1 MADEVLRLGVD
12 PTPAV
17 DGFRLYD
24 QAAERTIAKSDQ
36 LARSIERVSN
46 SYEVSARELQSRGIS
61 AAEYMRPLQEAH
73 AEALRMNAAMEATG
87 GAATRSTA
95 GIGRLN
101 LTLASLARQATGTH
115 PAMSQL
121 ANVASTFAV
130 GTVATT
136 GVLAGL
142 ALTAAAIRLIGREA
156 RDTRER
162 LREAVEAL
170 DKFSG
175 FDPLG
180 GQVAMVRAQITRLE
194 NEQRALVAERAAQ
207 PQYGYDPLRRM
218 AIQTRLQGIGHEL
231 GTLRPRVSGGQRE
244 LEDRSLAELN
254 ASVSGAGPSAYR
266 LREIDR
272 DIQRQIKAD
281 ELALEKQYA
290 AERLQITR
298 EFAAETERVRTTGPG
313 GMSAA
318 IGQREYEEAV
328 LQAAEAEERAL
339 QLARDR
345 AAANDA
351 LVLSLENVG
360 RAYGGVVDQI
370 AALTAATIRMYQ
382 AGPLPME
389 SLGDKATAYGSA
401 ALTGVGFGV
410 STGNPALGAGGG
422 AAAGFATAGPWGAV
436 AGGVAGL
443 VSSLWESGRR
453 AEEARRVWRNALD
466 DFDLMFD
473 NLSEIEA
480 SMASLDR
487 AFRELAGGRSV
498 DEVRVFLAS
507 LYDLRD
513 VYGSSLGPAL
523 DEQIER
529 YEALLGIYDENA
541 EQAREAAEANSA
553 LTDTYRELTSALN
566 SPSGLRLS
574 LYRWMAS
581 GVTPGQDTVSQP
593 RFGDDLGTLGG
604 SSGGSRPST
613 YVINGPLTIQVSGVD
628 EPAAVADAV
637 FDEIGRRARR
647 GGSDPLY
654 APTR

>member
-1 MADEVLRLGVD
+1 
-12 PTPAV
+12 
-17 DGFRLYD
+17 
-24 QAAERTIAKSDQ
+24 
-36 LARSIERVSN
+36 
-46 SYEVSARELQSRGIS
+46 
-61 AAEYMRPLQEAH
+61 
-73 AEALRMNAAMEATG
+73 
-87 GAATRSTA
+87 
-95 GIGRLN
+95 
-101 LTLASLARQATGTH
+101 
-115 PAMSQL
+115 
-121 ANVASTFAV
+121 
-130 GTVATT
+130 
-136 GVLAGL
+136 
-142 ALTAAAIRLIGREA
+142 
-156 RDTRER
+156 
-162 LREAVEAL
+162 
-170 DKFSG
+170 
-175 FDPLG
+175 
-180 GQVAMVRAQITRLE
+180 
-194 NEQRALVAERAAQ
+194 
-207 PQYGYDPLRRM
+207 
-218 AIQTRLQGIGHEL
+218 
-231 GTLRPRVSGGQRE
+231 
-244 LEDRSLAELN
+244 
-254 ASVSGAGPSAYR
+254 
-266 LREIDR
+266 
-272 DIQRQIKAD
+272 
-281 ELALEKQYA
+281 
-290 AERLQITR
+290 
-298 EFAAETERVRTTGPG
+298 
-313 GMSAA
+313 
-318 IGQREYEEAV
+318 
-328 LQAAEAEERAL
+328 
-339 QLARDR
+339 
-345 AAANDA
+345 
-351 LVLSLENVG
+351 
-360 RAYGGVVDQI
+360 
-370 AALTAATIRMYQ
+370 
-382 AGPLPME
+382 
-389 SLGDKATAYGSA
+389 
-401 ALTGVGFGV
+401 
-410 STGNPALGAGGG
+410 
-422 AAAGFATAGPWGAV
+422 
-436 AGGVAGL
+436 
-443 VSSLWESGRR
+443 
-453 AEEARRVWRNALD
+453 VWRNALD